1 MSVTVAPK
9 TMAGE
14 VQHDE
19 HQHKHSDH
27 GVEDPY
33 S

>member
-1 MSVTVAPK
+1 MTVSLK
-9 TMAGE
+9 TVAGE

-19 HQHKHSDH
+19 HQDQHTHS
-27 GVEDPY
+27 GEEDLY